1 MRVISKQILNRISES
16 SSHTQRVNLIRS
28 EFIGTRKRKGS
39 ARLCIPLDEKW
50 VLKIA
55 RNEKG
60 LAQNLFEAEC
70 YKYSS
75 TYEKR
80 YLAKV
85 KDWCKDGTWLIQQ
98 RVKPLSYEKGQRLRD
113 QLLQERGFTDMI
125 DKLGIHHCDIDQI
138 GIIGKQYKIFDYGL
152 SKSIARIYYYF

>member
-39 ARLCIPLDEKW
+39 GRLCIPLDEKW

-55 RNEKG
+55 RNKKG

-75 TYEKR
+75 IYEKR

-85 KDWCKDGTWLIQQ
+85 KDWCKEGTWLIQQ
-98 RVKPLSYEKGQRLRD
+98 RVKPLSLKKGVELRD
-113 QLLQERGFTDMI
+113 ELSKKHSFKNMI
-125 DKLGIHHCDIDQI
+125 RRLSIHSSDVDQI
-138 GIIGKQYKIFDYGL
+138 GIVNNQYKVFDYGL
-152 SKSIARIYYYF
+152 SIQIAKTYYHF

>member
-1 MRVISKQILNRISES
+1 MKVISKQILNRISRS
-16 SSHTQRVNLIRS
+16 TSHTQRVNLIRS

-70 YKYSS
+70 YKYSN

-85 KDWCKDGTWLIQQ
+85 KSWCEDGTWLIQQ
-98 RVKPLSYEKGQRLRD
+98 RVKPFSYEKGVELRD
-113 QLLQERGFTDMI
+113 ELSKKYAFKNMI
-125 DKLGIHHCDIDQI
+125 RRLGIHSAEVDQI
-138 GIIGKQYKIFDYGL
+138 GIVNNQYKVFDYGL
-152 SKSIARIYYYF
+152 SISIARTYYHF